1 MGKGKNKWKF
11 TPHTSLFI
19 LLKKKKKKKK
29 TSLTPNISA
38 ILQLCLQSFK
48 VSILHALP
56 EEAPPMRFAL

>member
-1 MGKGKNKWKF
+1 VEVHSTHF
-11 TPHTSLFI
+11 TLYFAE
-19 LLKKKKKKKK
+19 KKKNKKKK

>member
-1 MGKGKNKWKF
+1 VEVHSTHF
-11 TPHTSLFI
+11 TLYFAE
-19 LLKKKKKKKK
+19 KKKKKKK